1 MAWFKVD
8 DKFHSHPKVI
18 GLPLRALGLW
28 VKAGAWCSDQL
39 TDGKVPRAAL
49 TVLGGSPSDAGQLV
63 NVGLW
68 VVDGNGWR
76 FHDWLDMQPSRADVE
91 AGRAAEREKKQR
103 WREKARKDPQSGQF
117 QPANLRAVGGES

>member
-39 TDGKVPRAAL
+39 TDGRVPRAAL
-49 TVLGGSPSDAGQLV
+49 VVLGGTPADAGQLV
-63 NVGLW
+63 TAGLW
-68 VVDGNGWR
+68 VVDGTGWR
-76 FHDWLDMQPSRADVE
+76 FHDWHEMNPRRSDVE
-91 AGRAAEREKKQR
+91 ARRAEDAQR
-103 WREKARKDPQSGQF
+103 KADARKAKRLQREEADRAQ
-117 QPANLRAVGGES
+117 LRAL